1 MRKWLTS
8 LQYNIVQHTLRIIS
22 LGKNLDSRRP
32 IDHNKIVNM
41 IINLPHSSFGI
52 EEFNERKAN
61 FQLSMPA
68 RLQLYIHAARG
79 IEETQ
84 RTLGKELDD
93 LFKNTVNGRTR
104 DNILVVGACLRC
116 LGLEYRN
123 RLQRYREFP
132 SGNFSIRS
140 MRFN

>member
-1 MRKWLTS
+1 M
-8 LQYNIVQHTLRIIS
+8 RIIS

-32 IDHNKIVNM
+32 IDHVKTVEM
-41 IINLPHSSFGI
+41 INNIPNSQFGI
-52 EEFNERKAN
+52 EEFNHYKSD

-84 RTLGKELDD
+84 RTLGKELDE
-93 LFKNTVNGRTR
+93 LFKKTEDGRTR
-104 DNILVVGACLRC
+104 DNILVVGACLRR

-123 RLQRYREFP
+123 RLQRYRDFAP
-132 SGNFSIRS
+132 GKLQ
-140 MRFN
+140 FNP